1 MSGAGPEGKED
12 EGDGAQGHGAQWLWV
27 GRGTDK
33 RRHSYSAALHT
44 TCHGI
49 HHGTASVPSRSEL
62 VAVKKP
68 ARHTITAA
76 LPYANGPL
84 HIGHIAGAYL
94 PADIHVRHLR
104 QRGEEVLFVCGS
116 DEHGAAITIRAMK
129 EGTTPRAIVDKYHA
143 LMGKAFA
150 DFGIHFDI
158 YHRTSSE
165 LHKKTSQD
173 FFLQLHRNGA
183 FTEQEEMQYYD
194 EEARQF
200 LADRYIKGTCPK
212 CGHADAYGDQCEKC
226 GSALS
231 PHDLIEPRSTLSG
244 ATPVLKPT
252 THWYL
257 AMDRAQQWVDQ
268 WINTGALDGA
278 QQHDPSEW
286 KPQVLGQCNSWLK
299 DGLRPRA
306 MTRDLDWGVPVPLP
320 GAEGKV
326 LYVWLDAPI
335 GYISATKQWALDR
348 GEDWEKWWKSEDTR
362 LLHFIGKDNIV
373 FHCIIFPILLKMHG
387 SFVLPQNVPAN
398 EFLNLEG
405 DKISTSRNWAVW
417 LHEYLER
424 WPGRQDELRYALATI
439 LPEFRD
445 SEFTWKDFQEKNNNE
460 LVAIVGNFVQR
471 VLVLCDK
478 YHGGK
483 APEAGT
489 EAPAD
494 AALWAEVHANVREV
508 SERIDAFRYRDALL
522 AAMNVARAGNKYLSD
537 HEPWKLHKTDPER
550 TRTVL
555 LHSANVAAVL
565 SIVLEPFLPF
575 TAGRLR
581 ELMGIDAC
589 MWNDAFRVD
598 LVRSGAMLGK
608 PTHLFKPIT
617 DAEVQ
622 AEVER
627 LHAMRPAPA
636 PMENAPAPTAAPAK
650 PTIAFDD
657 FAKIDLRI
665 GTITAAE
672 RVPKADKLLKLT
684 IDLGEAEPRTVVSGI
699 AEHHAPEDLPGQ
711 QVVLV
716 ANLAPRKM
724 RGVESQG
731 MVLMAED
738 ANGRLVFVQPKDVVP
753 PGGEVR

>member
-1 MSGAGPEGKED
+1 
-12 EGDGAQGHGAQWLWV
+12 
-27 GRGTDK
+27 
-33 RRHSYSAALHT
+33 
-44 TCHGI
+44 
-49 HHGTASVPSRSEL
+49 
-62 VAVKKP
+62 
-68 ARHTITAA
+68 
-76 LPYANGPL
+76 
-84 HIGHIAGAYL
+84 
-94 PADIHVRHLR
+94 
-104 QRGEEVLFVCGS
+104 
-116 DEHGAAITIRAMK
+116 
-129 EGTTPRAIVDKYHA
+129 
-143 LMGKAFA
+143 
-150 DFGIHFDI
+150 
-158 YHRTSSE
+158 
-165 LHKKTSQD
+165 
-173 FFLQLHRNGA
+173 
-183 FTEQEEMQYYD
+183 
-194 EEARQF
+194 
-200 LADRYIKGTCPK
+200 LAPK
-212 CGHADAYGDQCEKC
+212 
-226 GSALS
+226 
-231 PHDLIEPRSTLSG
+231 DLIDPRSTLSG

-257 AMDRAQQWVDQ
+257 PMDRAQQWVEQ
-268 WINTGALDGA
+268 WINTGMLDGV
-278 QQHDPSEW
+278 QQHDPAEW

-320 GAEGKV
+320 GAQGKV

-335 GYISATKQWALDR
+335 GYISATKQWARDK
-348 GEDWEKWWKSEDTR
+348 GEDWEKWWKADDTR

-387 SFVLPQNVPAN
+387 DLVLPQNVPAN

-460 LVAIVGNFVQR
+460 LVAVIGNFVQR
-471 VLVLCDK
+471 VLVLCGK

-483 APEAGT
+483 APAPGP

-494 AALWAEVHANVREV
+494 AALWADVHAHVHEV
-508 SERIDAFRYRDALL
+508 ADRIDAFRYRDALL

-537 HEPWKLHKTDPER
+537 HEPWKLERTDPDR
-550 TRTVL
+550 TRAVL

-575 TAGRLR
+575 TSEKLR
-581 ELMGIDAC
+581 RITGVGARP
-589 MWNDAFRVD
+589 WKDAFRTD
-598 LVRSGAMLGK
+598 LVRPGDTLGA
-608 PTHLFKPIT
+608 PEHLFKPVT

-622 AEVER
+622 AEVDR
-627 LHAMRPAPA
+627 LHAMRPAP
-636 PMENAPAPTAAPAK
+636 MENVPAPAPAK
-650 PTIAFDD
+650 PVITFDD
-657 FAKIDLRI
+657 FAKIDLRT

-672 RVPKADKLLKLT
+672 RIPKADKLLKLS
-684 IDLGEAEPRTVVSGI
+684 IDIGEAGPRTVVSGI
-699 AEHHAPEDLPGQ
+699 AEHYAPEDLPGRS
-711 QVVLV
+711 VVLV

-738 ANGRLVFVQPKDVVP
+738 ADGKLVFVQPKDAVP